1 MIFIQRYGEVSSIV
15 IILFI
20 LVYWNSDKPSYQK
33 KMADKV
39 ANIFYDENSKINNEN
54 EIIWIKTFFLEFI
67 KKWPK
72 IDFLR
77 LDKYVMLTQTI
88 VNKFFESNLHTQNF
102 ENILKIFNIMNQ
114 TITSG
119 HYNFNFVSV
128 ILKIISNF
136 IEEIFKKE
144 SEVEIKTKFLEC
156 YFLEF
161 FEKLLNVFFINFL
174 DIH

>member
-1 MIFIQRYGEVSSIV
+1 
-15 IILFI
+15 
-20 LVYWNSDKPSYQK
+20 
-33 KMADKV
+33 MADKV

-77 LDKYVMLTQTI
+77 LDKYIMLTQSI
-88 VNKFFESNLHTQNF
+88 VKKFFDSNLKNQNF
-102 ENILKIFNIMNQ
+102 DNILKIFNIMNL

-128 ILKIISNF
+128 ILKIISYF
-136 IEEIFKKE
+136 IEDIFKNE
-144 SEVEIKTKFLEC
+144 DELEIKTKFLEC

-161 FEKLLNVFFINFL
+161 FENLLNV
-174 DIH
+174 